1 MHLPCRLP
9 GLYRWQR
16 GYLRPVLVTEPLLL
30 RVLSVRVPLS
40 FLRDG
45 VVLSVRVL
53 LSFLRDGVV
62 LSVRVLLSFLR
73 DEVVLSVRFPRPVRV
88 LVWGDVC
95 GWRELPRLPLTSLL
109 RSS

>member
-16 GYLRPVLVTEPLLL
+16 GYLRPVLVTEPPLL

-53 LSFLRDGVV
+53 LSFLRDE
-62 LSVRVLLSFLR
+62 L
-73 DEVVLSVRFPRPVRV
+73 VLSVRFPRPVRV

-95 GWRELPRLPLTSLL
+95 GWRELPRLLFTLPLGRVPLFLL
-109 RSS
+109 FISGE